1 MKPKRYPYSGNKKE
15 SNTIV
20 KAVIDSSKLTKIPS
34 EVLEDWAKARE
45 IFYASIQQER
55 ISALKRLNEATYRV
69 EKVDHSIQQLG
80 SRVG

>member
-1 MKPKRYPYSGNKKE
+1 MKPKWYPYSGNKKE

-20 KAVIDSSKLTKIPS
+20 KLAIDSSKATKTS
-34 EVLEDWAKARE
+34 SNLLEEWVKVRE
-45 IFYASIQQER
+45 AFYASVDQER
-55 ISALKRLNEATYRV
+55 ISALKKLNEATYRV

>member
-20 KAVIDSSKLTKIPS
+20 KLALDSSKATKNLS
-34 EVLEDWAKARE
+34 ELLEEWVKARE
-45 IFYASIQQER
+45 AFYASVDQER

-69 EKVDHSIQQLG
+69 EKAYRSIQQLG
-80 SRVG
+80 SRV